1 MIKDLVNLR
10 WNKKVKIERSRIIVL
25 VFLLLSNNYYS
36 FSFWGGGGERQL
48 KIRNGRFEEQ
58 NDRDDHRPYCVS

>member
-25 VFLLLSNNYYS
+25 AFLLLSNNYYS
-36 FSFWGGGGERQL
+36 FFFFGRESQL

-58 NDRDDHRPYCVS
+58 NDRDDHRSYCGS

>member
-25 VFLLLSNNYYS
+25 AFLLLSNNYYS
-36 FSFWGGGGERQL
+36 FFFGESQL

-58 NDRDDHRPYCVS
+58 NDRDDHRSYCGS